1 MAEDAGNPGD
11 GGIQQIL
18 RSAARKPK
26 PLNDNLMPSLHRLIR
41 NSLIPSL
48 PFIGVIG
55 AWQAAVV
62 TGEISPVLLP
72 GPVRVWDTAIANS
85 DALLAAEWSTLSEIL
100 IAAALATASG
110 FITAMA
116 LSVLPVLRRATFPY
130 MLMTQVVPKVAL
142 APLLF
147 AWFGIGFQ
155 SRLLLAVLIAYF
167 PMVINTLDALLDTD
181 KAMLAYSRSLLASE
195 WQTLIKVRLPA
206 SLPATIGG
214 VKITTSLAI
223 VGIVVGEFIATDSG
237 LGKIIIE
244 STALMQTSQMIAAT
258 LTIAVIGLVLL
269 GSIEL
274 LERRVIRWS
283 IDR

>member
-1 MAEDAGNPGD
+1 M
-11 GGIQQIL
+11 
-18 RSAARKPK
+18 S
-26 PLNDNLMPSLHRLIR
+26 PLYRVIHTA
-41 NSLIPSL
+41 LIPSL
-48 PFIGVIG
+48 PIIGVLG

-85 DALLAAEWSTLSEIL
+85 DALLAAGWSTLSEIL
-100 IAAALATASG
+100 IATAVATVSG
-110 FITAMA
+110 FASAMA
-116 LSVLPVLRRATFPY
+116 LSVLPTLRRATFPY

-147 AWFGIGFQ
+147 AWFGIGLQ

-167 PMVINTLDALLDTD
+167 PMVINTLDALLNTD
-181 KAMLAYSRSLLASE
+181 RAMLAYSSSLLASK
-195 WQTLIKVRLPA
+195 WQTLVKVRLPA

-214 VKITTSLAI
+214 IKITTSLAI

-258 LTIAVIGLVLL
+258 LAIALIGLVLL
-269 GSIEL
+269 GGIEL
-274 LERRVIRWS
+274 IERRIIRWS
-283 IDR
+283 NDR

>member
-1 MAEDAGNPGD
+1 
-11 GGIQQIL
+11 
-18 RSAARKPK
+18 
-26 PLNDNLMPSLHRLIR
+26 LNEKRMPSLHRLIR

-85 DALLAAEWSTLSEIL
+85 DALLAAGWSTLSEIL

-195 WQTLIKVRLPA
+195 WQTLVKVRLPA

-223 VGIVVGEFIATDSG
+223 VGIVLGEFIATDSG